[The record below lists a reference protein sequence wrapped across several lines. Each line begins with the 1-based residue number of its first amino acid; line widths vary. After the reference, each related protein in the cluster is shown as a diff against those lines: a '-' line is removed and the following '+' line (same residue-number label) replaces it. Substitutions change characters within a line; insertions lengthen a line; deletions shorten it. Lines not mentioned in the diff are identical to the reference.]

1 MTVGGLNKVNVLNLV
16 GQKFAQLNNLYITH
30 SLTHSLTHYK

>member
-1 MTVGGLNKVNVLNLV
+1 MTVGELNKVDALNFV